1 MAGFLERL
9 NNFHPNLK
17 YTHSYKT
24 SEPNSKVKVEFLDV
38 TVSVEG
44 DYLKTNLYSKPT
56 DCHQFLDFRSSHPM
70 HVKKSIIYSQGLRI
84 KRLCS
89 SDVDF
94 DNNLK
99 EMEKWFENRGYP
111 RCMIKEGTNKVR
123 LRGRQSSTET
133 VTGPKKNGVA
143 LVLTFHPALENFNK
157 VIRKHMTILHRD
169 GTVKAL
175 FTPSPFVTYRT
186 GYSLKNHLV
195 RAKVYPLE
203 RTVGSQRCNKP
214 RCLTCRNVK
223 ETCTFQCSVD
233 KQVYRINY
241 QFNCDSK
248 CLVYLITCKQCLLQY
263 VGVTVDKFRFR
274 WNNYKMSHRNIVK
287 GEDAPQKSF
296 HKHFLSENHHGLLED
311 CEIIFI
317 DKTRPSDPTQREDF
331 WRRKLKTLH
340 PNGLNVEENV

>member
-1 MAGFLERL
+1 M
-9 NNFHPNLK
+9 
-17 YTHSYKT
+17 
-24 SEPNSKVKVEFLDV
+24 
-38 TVSVEG
+38 
-44 DYLKTNLYSKPT
+44 
-56 DCHQFLDFRSSHPM
+56 LDFRSSHPM
-70 HVKKSIIYSQGLRI
+70 HVKKSISYSQGLRI

-89 SDVDF
+89 SEIDF
-94 DNNLK
+94 ENNLK
-99 EMEKWFENRGYP
+99 EMVKWFEIRGYP
-111 RCMIKEGTNKVR
+111 IRTIKEGTKKVR
-123 LRGRQSSTET
+123 ESGRPSLTEN

-143 LVLTFHPALENFNK
+143 LVLTFNSVLENFNN
-157 VIRKHMTILHRD
+157 VIRKHVTILYRD
-169 GTVKAL
+169 RAVKAL
-175 FTPSPFVTYRT
+175 FTPAPFVAYRT
-186 GYSLKNHLV
+186 GYSLKSHLV

-203 RTVGSQRCNKP
+203 RIVGSQRCNKP
-214 RCLTCRNVK
+214 RCQTCRNVT

-233 KQVYRINY
+233 KKVYKINH

-248 CLVYLITCKQCLLQY
+248 CLVYLVTCKQCLMQY

-296 HKHFLSENHHGLLED
+296 HKHFLSKNHNGLLED
-311 CEIIFI
+311 CEITFI